1 MIPNDQ
7 PLRGQTIERMIN
19 HLVKGLDQTG
29 RFTSWEE
36 DFIQSIYEQFSER
49 DNLSQK
55 QCEILERIY
64 DK

>member
-7 PLRGQTIERMIN
+7 PLRYEMIERMIN
-19 HLVKGLDQTG
+19 YLMRSPHKLNDTFEKEFVTSVAFQFDAKGD
-29 RFTSWEE
+29 
-36 DFIQSIYEQFSER
+36 
-49 DNLSQK
+49 LSQK